1 MALLEVKDLA
11 VSYGDLEVVHGISFE
26 VEAGEVV
33 ALLGANGAGKSSV
46 MRAISGLL
54 EPSRGTVELDGRS
67 LVGVEAHELVEL
79 GLRHVPEG
87 RRIFSPLSV
96 EENLRLGGYSARR
109 EGAKLNQRIKEVYE
123 RFPVLGERRKQLG
136 GTLSG
141 GEQQMLAV
149 GRALVTNPR
158 VVALDEPSLGL
169 SPKMSKIILD
179 TVSEIARA
187 GTGVL
192 LVEQN
197 AREALKITDR
207 AYVLDLGRIV
217 IEGAAAEVAADSRI
231 QATYLGGD
239 IDEAGI
245 AEANDG

>member
-1 MALLEVKDLA
+1 MALLEVKDLK
-11 VSYGDLEVVHGISFE
+11 VSYGDLEVVHGITFE

-54 EPSRGTVELDGRS
+54 VPTGGSVVLDGRS
-67 LVGVEAHELVEL
+67 LVGVEAHELVEM

-87 RRIFSPLSV
+87 RKIFSPLSV

-109 EGAKLNQRIKEVYE
+109 NGAQLAKRIQEVYE

-149 GRALVTNPR
+149 GRALVTDPR
-158 VVALDEPSLGL
+158 IVAFDEPSLGL
-169 SPKMSKIILD
+169 SPKMSSLILD
-179 TVSEIARA
+179 TISEIAEA

-197 AREALKITDR
+197 AREALKIAER
-207 AYVLDLGRIV
+207 AYVLDLGNIV
-217 IEGAAAEVAADSRI
+217 IEGSADDVAADSRI

-245 AEANDG
+245 AEGGDE

>member
-11 VSYGDLEVVHGISFE
+11 VSYGDLEVVHGISFD

-54 EPSRGTVELDGRS
+54 VPTRGTVELDGRS
-67 LVGVEAHELVEL
+67 LVGVEAHELVDL

-109 EGAKLNQRIKEVYE
+109 EGSKLNQRIKEVYE

-245 AEANDG
+245 AEAQDG

>member
-11 VSYGDLEVVHGISFE
+11 VSYGDLEVVHGISFD
-26 VEAGEVV
+26 VDAGEVV

-54 EPSRGTVELDGRS
+54 EPTRGTVDLDGRS
-67 LVGVEAHELVEL
+67 LVGVEAHELVEM

-87 RRIFSPLSV
+87 RRIFAPLSV
-96 EENLRLGGYSARR
+96 EENLRLGGYTARR
-109 EGAKLNQRIKEVYE
+109 QGSKLNERIKEVYE

-158 VVALDEPSLGL
+158 LVALDEPSLGL
-169 SPKMSKIILD
+169 SPKMSQIILD
-179 TVSEIARA
+179 TVSEIANA

-197 AREALKITDR
+197 AREALKMSDR
-207 AYVLDLGRIV
+207 AYVLDLGNIV
-217 IEGAAAEVAADSRI
+217 IEGPAAEVAANSRI

-239 IDEAGI
+239 IDEAEV
-245 AEANDG
+245 AETNDE